1 MTITPS
7 RRLRLAPCLLAIAL
21 AAGCGPSSDSQPA
34 EQADTPAPAAPIDA
48 CTLFT
53 GDDAQAIAKEPVGWM
68 SSTLDDERGRDPGQC
83 VYNSGTLDQPRI
95 LSLLVRQFPSADS
108 AQRVLGSSRST
119 LSSMSGGKVQEVPG
133 LGDGALWVG
142 GRIQQLHVIQGPTQL
157 VITVQSPDG
166 TDQLGAA
173 RQIADK
179 ALVRL
184 GGSAG

>member
-7 RRLRLAPCLLAIAL
+7 RRLRLAPCLLAFAL
-21 AAGCGPSSDSQPA
+21 AAGCGPSPDSGQ
-34 EQADTPAPAAPIDA
+34 QADAPPPAAPIDA

-68 SSTLDDERGRDPGQC
+68 SSTLDDERGRDPAQC

-142 GRIQQLHVIQGPTQL
+142 GRIQQLHLVQGSTQL

-179 ALVRL
+179 AIARL
-184 GGSAG
+184 GGSTG

>member
-1 MTITPS
+1 MTITLS
-7 RRLRLAPCLLAIAL
+7 RQLRLAPCLLALAL
-21 AAGCGPSSDSQPA
+21 ATGCGPSSDSQEAQSA
-34 EQADTPAPAAPIDA
+34 EAPAASQVDA

-53 GDDAQAIAKEPVGWM
+53 WEDAQAIAKEPVGGM
-68 SSTLDDERGRDPGQC
+68 SSTLDDARGRDPGQC
-83 VYNSGTLDQPRI
+83 VYNAGTLDEPRI
-95 LSLLVRQFPSADS
+95 LSLLVRQFPSAES
-108 AQRVLGSSRST
+108 AGRVLAGSRSS

-142 GRIQQLHVIQGPTQL
+142 GRIQQLHVIEGGTQL
-157 VITVQSPDG
+157 VITVQSLDG

>member
-1 MTITPS
+1 MTRPPS
-7 RRLRLAPCLLAIAL
+7 RRFRLAPCLLAFAL
-21 AAGCGPSSDSQPA
+21 AAGCGTSPESETVA
-34 EQADTPAPAAPIDA
+34 NPAAQIDA

-53 GDDAQAIAKEPVGWM
+53 WEDAKAVAKESVAGM
-68 SSTLDDERGRDPGQC
+68 SSTLDDARGRDPGQC

-95 LSLLVRQFPSADS
+95 LSLLLRHFPNPASAK
-108 AQRVLGSSRST
+108 RVLTSSRST
-119 LSSMSGGKVQEVPG
+119 FANMSGGEVQEVPG

-142 GRIQQLHVIQGPTQL
+142 GRIQQLHVVRGSTQL

-179 ALVRL
+179 ALARL
-184 GGSAG
+184 GASAG